1 MQRLLDLL
9 HCLEDTMCQHRDELI
24 ALLELLDLGEGDD
37 E

>member
-1 MQRLLDLL
+1 MQHLLDLL

-24 ALLELLDLGEGDD
+24 ALLELLDHNEDGD